1 MLTVEV
7 ERLRLTPGTRL
18 LDVGCGGGRHIR
30 ASRHLPGVRAVAVDL
45 GAKEVEETRASLEL
59 LDKLPAADGGSIAEA
74 GPWGVTRGSVYEL
87 PFADASFDCI
97 IISEVLEHLH
107 REHDALR
114 ELSRV
119 LKPGGML
126 AVSVPRT
133 IPEAVCWALSP
144 QYRNSPGGHLRIYL
158 RSQLHGLIESHGY
171 RITGSHSAHGLHSP
185 YWWLRCALGMDNEQ
199 IFPVALYHRF
209 LMWDL
214 LHRPAL
220 TRWMDA
226 ALSPLIGKSMV
237 VYAEKQGAAA

>member
-1 MLTVEV
+1 MLTVEL

-30 ASRHLPGVRAVAVDL
+30 ASRHLPGVAAVAIDL

-59 LDKLPAADGGSIAEA
+59 LDKLPPADGGSRPDA
-74 GPWGVTRGSVYEL
+74 GPWAVARGSVYEL
-87 PFADASFDCI
+87 PFADASFDCV

-107 REHDALR
+107 REDDALR
-114 ELSRV
+114 ELWRV
-119 LKPGGML
+119 LKPGGVL

-133 IPEAVCWALSP
+133 LPEAICWALSP
-144 QYRNSPGGHLRIYL
+144 QYRNSPGGHVRIYL
-158 RSQLHGLIESHGY
+158 RSQLERLIESHGY
-171 RITGSHSAHGLHSP
+171 RVTGRHFAHGLHSP
-185 YWWLRCALGMDNEQ
+185 YWWLRCALGMDNET
-199 IFPVALYHRF
+199 IWPVALYHRF

-220 TRWMDA
+220 TRWLDA
-226 ALSPLIGKSMV
+226 ALSPLIGKSVV

>member
-114 ELSRV
+114 DD
-119 LKPGGML
+119 L
-126 AVSVPRT
+126 AVDLEVPLGGLPPR
-133 IPEAVCWALSP
+133 EEP
-144 QYRNSPGGHLRIYL
+144 QDAFAA
-158 RSQLHGLIESHGY
+158 GL
-171 RITGSHSAHGLHSP
+171 A
-185 YWWLRCALGMDNEQ
+185 
-199 IFPVALYHRF
+199 
-209 LMWDL
+209 
-214 LHRPAL
+214 
-220 TRWMDA
+220 
-226 ALSPLIGKSMV
+226 
-237 VYAEKQGAAA
+237 QGAAALGRV

>member
-7 ERLRLTPGTRL
+7 ERLGLTPGTRL

-45 GAKEVEETRASLEL
+45 GATEVEETRASLEL
-59 LDKLPAADGGSIAEA
+59 LDKLPVADGGSVPAA
-74 GPWGVTRGSVYEL
+74 GSWGVTRGSVYEL
-87 PFADASFDCI
+87 PFAPGSFDCI

-119 LKPGGML
+119 LKPGGVL

-133 IPEAVCWALSP
+133 LPEAVCWALSP
-144 QYRNSPGGHLRIYL
+144 QYRNSPGGHLSIYL

-185 YWWLRCALGMDNEQ
+185 YWWLRCALGMDNDQ